1 MGFSSWEQRDE
12 HSIVCETVHRV
23 KGLEFDFVVL
33 VADEDVTDLLL
44 YVGLSR
50 ALVGFS
56 LVAPSTV
63 AARLGLPHADRAAEG
78 AGRR

>member
-1 MGFSSWEQRDE
+1 MRDRLRAAMAFGSWEQRGE
-12 HSIVCETVHRV
+12 HTYVCETVHRT

-56 LVAPSTV
+56 LVAPATV
-63 AARLGLPHADRAAEG
+63 ASRLGLP
-78 AGRR
+78 